1 MSEVSLLNKILAGVA
16 VFFILIMSL
25 QLSDLKFRV
34 VNAEY
39 QLEKLR
45 VEAAAERPV
54 EADNSSQR
62 LSEIEDDLKSAKRKI
77 SFLDGQI
84 VYLESQINFL
94 KNDIHIHE

>member
-1 MSEVSLLNKILAGVA
+1 
-16 VFFILIMSL
+16 MSL

-39 QLEKLR
+39 QLENLP
-45 VEAAAERPV
+45 VEAAAEMQV
-54 EADNSSQR
+54 VADDLSQK

-84 VYLESQINFL
+84 VYLESQIHFL